1 MHHDRS
7 SREMGA
13 AASIPRARIRPPGNN
28 AQLIAGLVSQF
39 IGIYALF
46 CGSCIAADQSIATE
60 MPAASAAPQRA
71 RVGLVLAGGGAKG
84 GAHVGVLK
92 VLEEMHVPIDCIAG
106 TSMGALVGGGYA
118 SGIPAAQLEE
128 FLDGINW
135 RHVIGGLG
143 QRELEPIEQKRQGVT
158 YSNNLKLGIQH
169 WRIVAAPG
177 LVDAS
182 RIENMLQGFVGK
194 ARSQTDFERLPIPFR
209 AVATDMVSG
218 QMVVLDHGDLAAAM
232 RASMAIPGVFAP
244 VVTKDHVLS
253 DGGLVRNVPV
263 DVARNVCADV
273 VIVVNLVSPAVKPEQ
288 LQAPRQLLGRTMD
301 LMIEANEQL
310 QLQTLTARDV
320 RIDVEM
326 GDIGTA
332 DFERTPETVKL
343 GEAAARRASPLLAQ
357 YAVPPAQ
364 YQAWRDQVTSDQG
377 IESQVAA
384 VKFAGLKRVNP
395 DYLNQLA
402 DIKPGD
408 KVDTKKISESALRMS
423 TLDDI
428 DTVSYELSGD
438 PEHPTLEWLPHERS
452 WGPDFIKVDLGMY
465 AAASGDDRG
474 FVLYLQHERNWIN
487 PLGGQWRNEIQ
498 FGTNQLLSTSF
509 YQPLDVAQRYFVE
522 PKAFFNRDWENVFY
536 DNNNVARYQFGDSGG
551 GIDLGTNI
559 GNQAQLRIGYLASER
574 RVQLETGS
582 SLLPQL
588 ETTDAGIAASAII
601 DTRDT
606 PFRPTRGLAAAL
618 EYFKSVPAL
627 GAQRD
632 WQRVE
637 MGFGAAVPFRNDV
650 LWLNAAGGSNLG
662 SRLPADRLFALGGP
676 ASLPGYHLY
685 ELRAGAYWTVG
696 GSYLWQLKNIFSLW
710 GQTLYAGLRLQDS
723 EAYHTL
729 DGLNHGQ
736 IQSLSIFVTGRTPV
750 GPLTVGFAATT
761 ESASSLWI
769 SFGRPLDEGTIL
781 SRGIFR

>member
-1 MHHDRS
+1 LRRDPTAPGDVRS
-7 SREMGA
+7 TFSPDSPDLPKKTPFFRRPARICDLVGLLA
-13 AASIPRARIRPPGNN
+13 FLSTFPVVGQPGSAQAADAASPVQRP
-28 AQLIAGLVSQF
+28 
-39 IGIYALF
+39 
-46 CGSCIAADQSIATE
+46 
-60 MPAASAAPQRA
+60 

-92 VLEEMHVPIDCIAG
+92 VLEEMHIPVDCIAG

-128 FLDGINW
+128 FLKAINW

-158 YSNNLKLGIQH
+158 YSNNLQLGIQH
-169 WRIVAAPG
+169 WRIVVAPG

-182 RIENMLQGFVGK
+182 RIENLLLGFVGK

-209 AVATDMVSG
+209 AIATDMVSG
-218 QMVVLDHGDLAAAM
+218 QMVVLDHGDLPTAM

-244 VVTKDHVLS
+244 VVTQEHILS

-273 VIVVNLVSPAVKPEQ
+273 VIVVNLVSPPVKPEQ
-288 LQAPRQLLGRTMD
+288 LQAPGQLLGRTMD

-310 QLQTLTARDV
+310 QLQTLTPKDV

-332 DFERTPETVKL
+332 DFERTAETVKL
-343 GEAAARRASPLLAQ
+343 GEAAARRASVLLAR
-357 YAVPPAQ
+357 YAVPAEQ
-364 YQAWRDQVTSDQG
+364 YQAWRAQVTSNQG
-377 IESQVAA
+377 IDSRVAA
-384 VKFAGLKRVNP
+384 VTFTGLKRVNP
-395 DYLNQLA
+395 DYLNHVA

-408 KVDTKKISESALRMS
+408 RVDTEKISESALRMS

-428 DTVSYELSGD
+428 DTLGYELNGD
-438 PEHPTLEWLPHERS
+438 PENPTLAWLPHERS
-452 WGPDFIKVDLGMY
+452 WGPDFIKVDVGTY

-498 FGTNQLLSTSF
+498 FGTTQSLSTAF

-522 PKAFFNRDWENVFY
+522 PRAFWNRDWQNVFY
-536 DNNNVARYQFGDSGG
+536 EDNNVARYQFSDLGS
-551 GIDLGTNI
+551 GIDFGTNI
-559 GNQAQLRIGYLASER
+559 GNLAQLRIGYLASKR
-574 RVQLETGS
+574 RVELETGS
-582 SLLPQL
+582 PLLPQL
-588 ETTDAGIAASAII
+588 DTTDAGIAVSAIL

-618 EYFKSVPAL
+618 EYFRSDPAL
-627 GAQRD
+627 GAQRN
-632 WQRVE
+632 WQRLE
-637 MGFGAAVPFRNDV
+637 MGLGAAVPFRDNV
-650 LWLNAAGGSNLG
+650 LWINAAGGSNLG
-662 SRLPADRLFALGGP
+662 STLPADRLFALGGP

-685 ELRAGAYWTVG
+685 ELRAAAYWTLSS
-696 GSYLWQLKNIFSLW
+696 SYLWQLKDIFSLR

-723 EAYHTL
+723 EAYNTL
-729 DGLNHGQ
+729 DGQNHGQ
-736 IQSLSIFVTGRTPV
+736 IQSLSLFVTGRTPV
-750 GPLTVGFAATT
+750 GPLTIGLATT
-761 ESASSLWI
+761 TEGTQSLWI